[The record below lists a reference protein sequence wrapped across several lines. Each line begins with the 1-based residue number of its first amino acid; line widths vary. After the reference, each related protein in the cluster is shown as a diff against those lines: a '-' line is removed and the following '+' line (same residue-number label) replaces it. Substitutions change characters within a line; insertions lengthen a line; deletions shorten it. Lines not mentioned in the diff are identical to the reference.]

1 MKILQLTYHLTAGGA
16 ERFVVDLCNELSA
29 NKENEVYL
37 VVIKDDKIPENR
49 HYLGELSPN
58 VNYVC
63 LGCKKGLSLECIRK
77 IYGAIKRIKPDIVHT
92 HTNLIP
98 IFLPA
103 FLLRKPKYVHT
114 MHTLANRA
122 GSKYFHSIEH
132 FLYKKRVQAVT
143 ISSLNNSSYKEFY
156 GLKNSICINNGC
168 PTKKTTDKFE
178 EARKEIELLKN
189 GEDIPVFIHVAR
201 YHPVKNQQMLFS
213 VFNRLASENHKFLL
227 LVLGDG
233 FEKSELIEEIKTDKI
248 KLLGLK
254 QNVGDYLA
262 CADYFVLTS
271 KIEGLPISLIEAM
284 SLGVIPICTPA
295 GGIVD
300 VIDNKKNGYI
310 TEDFEEESL
319 YEYIKNAT
327 EGNSTVKKEYVI
339 DSYINNY
346 TMKKCADEYHFLYK
360 TQINSKR

>member
-29 NKENEVYL
+29 NKENEIYL
-37 VVIKDDKIPENR
+37 VAIKDDTIPKNR

-58 VNYVC
+58 VNYIC
-63 LGCKKGLSLECIRK
+63 LGCKKGLSFESIRK
-77 IYGAIKRIKPDIVHT
+77 IYGVIKRVKPDIVHT

-114 MHTLANRA
+114 IHTLASRG
-122 GSKYFHSIEH
+122 GSKYFHGIEH
-132 FLYKKRVQAVT
+132 SLYKKRVQAVT
-143 ISSLNNSSYKEFY
+143 ISSLNDSSYKDFY
-156 GLKNSICINNGC
+156 GLDNSICINNGC
-168 PTKKTTDKFE
+168 PTKKTTEKFE

-189 GEDIPVFIHVAR
+189 GEDNPVFIHVAR

-213 VFNRLASENHKFLL
+213 VFNRLASENHKFTL
-227 LVLGDG
+227 LVVGDG
-233 FEKSELIEEIKTDKI
+233 FEKSGLIEEIKTDKI

-254 QNVGDYLA
+254 QNVGDYMA

-284 SLGVIPICTPA
+284 SMGVVPICTPA
-295 GGIVD
+295 GGVVD
-300 VIDNKKNGYI
+300 VIKNNKNGYI
-310 TEDFEEESL
+310 TKDLSEEQFYSCVKSIL
-319 YEYIKNAT
+319 
-327 EGNSTVKKEYVI
+327 EGDGAVKKEHVI

-346 TMKKCADEYHFLYK
+346 TMKKCAEKYHFLYK

>member
-29 NKENEVYL
+29 NKDNEVYL
-37 VVIKDDKIPENR
+37 VAIKDDTIPENR

-58 VNYVC
+58 VNYIC
-63 LGCKKGLSLECIRK
+63 LGCKKGLSFESIRK
-77 IYGAIKRIKPDIVHT
+77 IYGVIKRVKPDIVHT

-103 FLLRKPKYVHT
+103 FLLRKSRYVHT
-114 MHTLANRA
+114 MHTLANRG
-122 GSKYFHSIEH
+122 GSKYFHGIEH
-132 FLYKKRVQAVT
+132 SLYKKRVQAVT
-143 ISSLNNSSYKEFY
+143 ISSLNDSSYKDFY
-156 GLKNSICINNGC
+156 GLDNSICINNGC

-189 GEDIPVFIHVAR
+189 GEDNPVFIHVAR
-201 YHPVKNQQMLFS
+201 YHPVKNQQMLFR
-213 VFNRLASENHKFLL
+213 VFNRLASENHKFTL

-233 FEKSELIEEIKTDKI
+233 FEKSGLIEEIKTEKI

-262 CADYFVLTS
+262 CANYFVLTS

-300 VIDNKKNGYI
+300 VIKNNVNGYI
-310 TEDFEEESL
+310 TEDLSEEKFYGCVKSIL
-319 YEYIKNAT
+319 
-327 EGNSTVKKEYVI
+327 EGHGTVKKENVI
-339 DSYINNY
+339 ESFNNEYTMEICANNY
-346 TMKKCADEYHFLYK
+346 CQLYNNLKK
-360 TQINSKR
+360 Q

>member
-37 VVIKDDKIPENR
+37 VAIKDDKIPGNS
-49 HYLGELSPN
+49 HYLGELSSN
-58 VNYVC
+58 VKYIC
-63 LGCKKGLSLECIRK
+63 LGCKKGLSLESVRK

-103 FLLRKPKYVHT
+103 FLLKRPRYVHT
-114 MHTLANRA
+114 MHTLANRG
-122 GSKYFHSIEH
+122 GSKYFHGIEH
-132 FLYKKRVQAVT
+132 SLYKKRVQAVT
-143 ISSLNNSSYKEFY
+143 ISSLNDSSYKEFY
-156 GLKNSICINNGC
+156 GLNNSICINNGC
-168 PTKKTTDKFE
+168 PTKKTTEKLGE
-178 EARKEIELLKN
+178 TRKEIELLKN
-189 GEDIPVFIHVAR
+189 EENIPVFIHVAR

-233 FEKSELIEEIKTDKI
+233 FEKSGLIEEIKTDKI

-284 SLGVIPICTPA
+284 SLGVVPICTPA
-295 GGIVD
+295 GGVVD
-300 VIDNKKNGYI
+300 VIKNNINGYI
-310 TEDFEEESL
+310 TKDLSEELFYSCVKSIL
-319 YEYIKNAT
+319 
-327 EGNSTVKKEYVI
+327 EGEGAVKKEDVV
-339 DSYINNY
+339 DSFYKNY
-346 TMKKCADEYHFLYK
+346 TMEICASNYCQLYNKMTKKKD
-360 TQINSKR
+360 